1 MLGARAEGSTNPSNN
16 EKGMDKP
23 NIGGTKEKELTSLG
37 DLLNLELVTWG
48 S

>member
-1 MLGARAEGSTNPSNN
+1 MLGVRAKEGTNSSNN

-23 NIGGTKEKELTSLG
+23 NIGGTKEKELTSFG